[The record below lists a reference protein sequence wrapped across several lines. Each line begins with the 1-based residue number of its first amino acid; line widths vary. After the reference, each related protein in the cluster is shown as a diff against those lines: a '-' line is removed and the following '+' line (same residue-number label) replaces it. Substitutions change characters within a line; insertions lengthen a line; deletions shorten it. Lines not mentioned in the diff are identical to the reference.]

1 MSTSKTKS
9 IRYIFSGHESF
20 PCKSLWLKKGYD
32 YIVAGNNFNNPE
44 AVIGLGVG
52 KNMVAS
58 IRFWLRAFGLIE
70 NDKPTALAN
79 YLFNEQDGK
88 DKYLEDIA
96 TLWLLHF
103 NLVFSEEA
111 TLYHMFFCGVQRE
124 RTHFERE
131 QVLTYVKLRMVEAG
145 KPTLFN
151 PNTVK
156 KDIAVLLQNYTLP
169 RKPQS
174 NEDYSSLLIDLDL
187 IRQNSES
194 KSYYFNV
201 DGKRQVT
208 KEIFLYGLLKLKEQ
222 EGDNTIP
229 FDTIQECV
237 GLVFCMQDFET
248 IEMLKQLAVEYS
260 ECFAYSDVAG
270 IKQVQFTKDLDVKQ
284 VLDNY
289 YVPSLLLY
297 QQHISQAYRLK
308 RRRP

>member
-1 MSTSKTKS
+1 MSTNNKTKG
-9 IRYIFSGHESF
+9 IKYTFSGHESF

-32 YIVAGNNFNNPE
+32 FVVAGNDFNSPD

-70 NDKPTALAN
+70 NDQPTALAN
-79 YLFNEQDGK
+79 YLFSDQDGK

-111 TLYHMFFCGVQRE
+111 TLYNMFFCGVQRE

-208 KEIFLYGLLKLKEQ
+208 KDIFLYGLLKLKEL
-222 EGDNTIP
+222 EGDNTIS
-229 FDTIQECV
+229 FDTIQEKV
-237 GLVFCMQDFET
+237 GLVFCMPDFET
-248 IEMLKQLAVEYS
+248 MEMLKQLASQYS
-260 ECFAYSDVAG
+260 QYFVYSDVAG

-289 YVPSLLLY
+289 YGKD
-297 QQHISQAYRLK
+297 I
-308 RRRP
+308 

>member
-9 IRYIFSGHESF
+9 IRYVFSGHESF

-32 YIVAGNNFNNPE
+32 YVVAGNNFNNPE

-79 YLFNEQDGK
+79 YLFSEQVGM

-145 KPTLFN
+145 KPSFFN

-229 FDTIQECV
+229 FDTIQERV

-260 ECFAYSDVAG
+260 EYFAYSDVAG

-284 VLDNY
+284 VLDDY
-289 YVPSLLLY
+289 YGKD
-297 QQHISQAYRLK
+297 I
-308 RRRP
+308 

>member
-1 MSTSKTKS
+1 MSANNDIKNYYS
-9 IRYIFSGHESF
+9 FSGHESF

-32 YIVAGNNFNNPE
+32 FVVAGNDFNSPE

-52 KNMVAS
+52 KNMVTS
-58 IRFWLRAFGLIE
+58 IRFWLKAFGITE
-70 NDKPTALAN
+70 DDKPTELAD
-79 YLFNEQDGK
+79 YLFNENNGK
-88 DKYLEDIA
+88 DQYLEDIA

-103 NLVFSEEA
+103 NLVFTGKA
-111 TLYHMFFCGVQRE
+111 TLYKMFFCGIQRE

-131 QVLTYVKLRMVEAG
+131 QILTYVKLRMVEAG
-145 KPTLFN
+145 KMSQFN

-174 NEDYSSLLIDLDL
+174 NEDFSSLLIDLDM
-187 IRQNSES
+187 IRQNSEGNG
-194 KSYYFNV
+194 YYFNV
-201 DGKRQVT
+201 DGKRKVT

-229 FDTIQECV
+229 FDTIQERV

-248 IEMLKQLAVEYS
+248 IGMLKQLAS
-260 ECFAYSDVAG
+260 ENNQYLAYSDVAG
-270 IKQVQFTKDLDVKQ
+270 IKQVQFTKDLNVFD

-289 YVPSLLLY
+289 YGKD
-297 QQHISQAYRLK
+297 I
-308 RRRP
+308 